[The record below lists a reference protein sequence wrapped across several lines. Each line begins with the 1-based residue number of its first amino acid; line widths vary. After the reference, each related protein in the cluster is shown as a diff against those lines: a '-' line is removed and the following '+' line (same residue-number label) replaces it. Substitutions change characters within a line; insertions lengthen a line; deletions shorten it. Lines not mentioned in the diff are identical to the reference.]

1 MNGRLCNNEIG
12 TDIMYNVVIHN
23 NKSVKFFPDAS
34 DSEYWL
40 FINPNHTNNL
50 RKTVRLQADTIATQ
64 LETIAS
70 QVEQIE
76 KNNTSI
82 IALTNLVILSV
93 NSGQIE
99 ENKLI
104 ATILEQKEEIEKLV
118 MSVE

>member
-76 KNNTSI
+76 KNKTSI
-82 IALTNLVILSV
+82 IALTNLVTK
-93 NSGQIE
+93 IE

-104 ATILEQKEEIEKLV
+104 ATILEQCEKLD
-118 MSVE
+118 MSVEYIG